1 MNNKTSTGIERGIG
15 IIQSQ
20 LRSLSSKPGVYRMIN
35 SAGEVLYVGKANN
48 LKKRV
53 KTYTKPTK
61 ISHRITRMVSETYS
75 MEIVTT
81 HTEVEALLLESNLIK
96 RLKPKYN
103 VLLRDDKS
111 FPYIFISNH
120 ESWPMLLKHRG
131 SQSKK
136 GDYFGPF
143 ASAGAVNRS
152 INALQRAFMIRNCTD
167 SVFKNR
173 DRPCLQYQIKRCAAP
188 CVNLISKEDYAELV
202 KEAKEF
208 LSGESILSLIHI

>member
-120 ESWPMLLKHRG
+120 ESWQML
-131 SQSKK
+131 
-136 GDYFGPF
+136 
-143 ASAGAVNRS
+143 
-152 INALQRAFMIRNCTD
+152 
-167 SVFKNR
+167 
-173 DRPCLQYQIKRCAAP
+173 
-188 CVNLISKEDYAELV
+188 
-202 KEAKEF
+202 
-208 LSGESILSLIHI
+208 

>member
-1 MNNKTSTGIERGIG
+1 MNNKTITGIERGIG

-53 KTYTKPTK
+53 KTYTAPTK
-61 ISHRITRMVSETYS
+61 ISHRITRMVGETNS

-96 RLKPKYN
+96 RLKPRYN

-111 FPYIFISNH
+111 FPYIFI
-120 ESWPMLLKHRG
+120 
-131 SQSKK
+131 
-136 GDYFGPF
+136 
-143 ASAGAVNRS
+143 
-152 INALQRAFMIRNCTD
+152 
-167 SVFKNR
+167 
-173 DRPCLQYQIKRCAAP
+173 
-188 CVNLISKEDYAELV
+188 
-202 KEAKEF
+202 
-208 LSGESILSLIHI
+208 

>member
-20 LRSLSSKPGVYRMIN
+20 LRNLSSKSGVYRMIN

-173 DRPCLQYQIKRCAAP
+173 NRHVFNIKLKDAP
-188 CVNLISKEDYAELV
+188 RLA
-202 KEAKEF
+202 
-208 LSGESILSLIHI
+208 

>member
-53 KTYTKPTK
+53 KTYTNPTK

-111 FPYIFISNH
+111 FPYIFI
-120 ESWPMLLKHRG
+120 
-131 SQSKK
+131 
-136 GDYFGPF
+136 
-143 ASAGAVNRS
+143 
-152 INALQRAFMIRNCTD
+152 
-167 SVFKNR
+167 
-173 DRPCLQYQIKRCAAP
+173 
-188 CVNLISKEDYAELV
+188 
-202 KEAKEF
+202 
-208 LSGESILSLIHI
+208 